1 VNTKR
6 PVNLN
11 LMTIKFPSTAIISI
25 LHRIS
30 GVFLFLLLPC
40 ILLAL
45 QYSLLSP
52 QGFAKVQHVFQNP
65 ISKLVIW
72 LLLTSLAMHFFAGIR
87 HLLMD
92 LGWGDKNMKQG
103 KATAWLT
110 MTITFILFVLI
121 GVWLWA

>member
-1 VNTKR
+1 MNKHR

-30 GVFLFLLLPC
+30 GLILFLLIPC
-40 ILLAL
+40 VLLAL
-45 QYSLLSP
+45 HYSLISP
-52 QGFAKVQHVFQNP
+52 AGFAKVQHVFQNP
-65 ISKLVIW
+65 ISKIVLW
-72 LLLTSLAMHFFAGIR
+72 LLLTSLAIHFFAGIR

-92 LGWGDKNMKQG
+92 IGIGDANMKQG
-103 KATAWLT
+103 RMTAWLM
-110 MTITFILFVLI
+110 MTISFILFVLI